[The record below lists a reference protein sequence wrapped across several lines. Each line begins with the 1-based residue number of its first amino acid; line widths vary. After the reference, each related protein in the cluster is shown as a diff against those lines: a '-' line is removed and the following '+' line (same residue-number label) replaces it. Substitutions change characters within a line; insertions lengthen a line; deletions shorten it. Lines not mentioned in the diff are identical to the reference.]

1 MKRSNRKGF
10 TIVELVIVIAI
21 VAILAAVLIP
31 TFGSII
37 NKANASKDTVLVRN
51 LNTALSLDKASQIT
65 HKYPQQAL
73 DCVGDSGFSILS
85 IKSSANGNEILWDSA
100 NDLFCYADASGNIKY
115 IPEFSPATTP
125 GDEAYFKI
133 YQISE
138 QNDNSGTLDL
148 TEDKYSAYL
157 DANDAITKVVTN
169 KGVDTGKCDNI
180 IEVDYTNSSEKN
192 VIIRTGSFATTLK
205 INAHYDTVEHYGF
218 ASVVDIAD
226 IKSTS
231 YHEHGTVGKLKIAA
245 GHAVVEEDG
254 TVYGAIDLDG
264 NGTGASIE
272 NNGKIYGSKTEDD
285 NCSGTYHTLALLVVD
300 SGHVYE
306 VCTRCGKLEQVDTFN
321 DVDWSSVDPEDAIF
335 QNYDHVNIF
344 GDEDRTGTEILN
356 DDIPVYTWC
365 QINEVAKSY
374 IDNVTYTATGPS
386 LMTDYCNIQT
396 TYNKQRSFGCTIDLV
411 AGILTV
417 TDNDTGNSYTET
429 VNAGPY
435 TFYNITPGVG
445 GEFVVKDTN
454 NNILQQGHLR
464 PTGALRMIYTEGT
477 WNARDLGGWACDGGT
492 IKYNM
497 LIRGGNPIGLTE
509 WDKNTWV
516 KLIGIDNDLFLAEDV
531 NYPTNSS
538 PIGSNVTF
546 QRTTLLNELT
556 SGYET
561 WESAKQNGKAALI
574 FNNLLD
580 NAIAGKTTYFH
591 CLAGADRT
599 GMTAYVIEAI
609 LGMSESDI
617 DKDYELTSFYTPNAP
632 RIRTNNTY
640 VKFLNEKYDGTNLR
654 DKAVNYLISCG
665 ISIEKI
671 NAFRNAVIDG
681 TPEQLQGVNESEIT
695 EIAAIYENRWSSN
708 TVGEAY
714 TSSAAGTYIASTNVI
729 NAKYNET
736 YTLTLTELCPVEFV
750 GVIQFV
756 FYDDNGIITE
766 TSTNANLYRGET
778 LQYKTKNVN
787 TTHVAIRSHGI
798 PSIHNTF
805 LIVRGPGS
813 VEQSTEVDTIKSI
826 TINLTGCVSDVSPA
840 ETLKYNELTI
850 NLSPYTDYE
859 LDANNI
865 TVTMGGVD
873 ITSLVVSNTQ
883 IHITSVTGD
892 VIITADAI
900 LSSGPLANA
909 FSTVNST
916 TSTNNYADT
925 NSADWK
931 HNSRGSY
938 SSEIDNS
945 ATGKVLTNKISVQDG
960 DIVFAKGL
968 QIQTSGNYFSLLYS
982 STANNGK
989 PYINL
994 YPTIDETN
1002 IGDKGT
1008 YEDWSYFTINNAGAN
1023 GLRICSLTP
1032 SNLKS
1037 VFVCIYRNGDWL
1049 KQDPPE
1055 EPTELTPL
1063 QTAILTIDDTKNEN
1077 NFAVTSSSDW
1087 KTNYKGSFSAT
1098 IANDGIASCNGC
1110 IVTNK
1115 IQVEYGDFVFVKGLS
1130 IKNANNCYSIVYF
1143 PTGNCYQPDYPTD
1156 PKNGAFSNTGT
1167 IGDWTYFTISI
1178 SNATGLRV
1186 CAASTFNA
1194 ANVSI
1199 CIYRNGA
1206 WLEVPNT
1213 PEEPAPGSIEV
1224 DPLTVA
1230 ISSIA
1235 SIAGTED
1242 AYNFADPI
1250 SNNWQ
1255 NNSGY
1260 GSTVN
1265 KFYENITG
1273 YTTTNYITSQ
1283 KGDIVFVGGM
1293 AFDDDAPSG
1302 HGRSEV
1308 FNSSYTA
1315 LDWTYIQESG
1325 NNNQITNVGSTGDWI
1340 YFTMDNSNA
1349 AYIRMCGH
1357 VTSNASDVVICVYR
1371 PGVGFLTTE

>member
-21 VAILAAVLIP
+21 IAILAAVLIP

-138 QNDNSGTLDL
+138 QKDNSGTLDL

-180 IEVDYTNSSEKN
+180 AEVDYTNSSEKN

-321 DVDWSSVDPEDAIF
+321 DVDWSSVDPENAIF

-411 AGILTV
+411 AGMLTV

-516 KLIGIDNDLFLAEDV
+516 KLIGIDNDLFLAEDA
-531 NYPTNSS
+531 NYPTDSS
-538 PIGSNVTF
+538 PIGPNVTF

-556 SGYET
+556 GGYET
-561 WESAKQNGKAALI
+561 WESARLNGKATLI

-591 CLAGADRT
+591 CLAAADRT
-599 GMTAYVIEAI
+599 GMTAYVVEAI
-609 LGMSESDI
+609 LGMHESDI
-617 DKDYELTSFYTPNAP
+617 DKDYELTSFYTTTSP
-632 RIRTNNTY
+632 RTRKNTY
-640 VKFLNEKYDGTNLR
+640 VQFLDARYDGENLR
-654 DKAVNYLISCG
+654 DKAVNYMLECG

-681 TPEQLQGVNESEIT
+681 NPEQLYDLDESKRIN
-695 EIAAIYENRWSSN
+695 IATTFTNCSVSNSVGSQFVRNNSPAYASTSN
-708 TVGEAY
+708 TM
-714 TSSAAGTYIASTNVI
+714 
-729 NAKYNET
+729 NAVYGET
-736 YTLTLTELCPVEFV
+736 YTLSLSNEANVNSL
-750 GVIQFV
+750 GVTQLV
-756 FYDDNGIITE
+756 FYDDDGTITE
-766 TSTNANLYRGET
+766 ITSNTTLYKGDTIR
-778 LQYKTKNVN
+778 YKTKNSN
-787 TTHVAIRSHGI
+787 TTHVAIRSHGDVEA
-798 PSIHNTF
+798 HNSYITF
-805 LIVRGPGS
+805 RGPAY
-813 VEQSTEVDTIKSI
+813 VEQSLPAPVDNIKHL
-826 TINLTGCVSDVSPA
+826 TLNLTNCTSNATTTDLTKYEAFSLDLTPSSGYCFA
-840 ETLKYNELTI
+840 EGG
-850 NLSPYTDYE
+850 
-859 LDANNI
+859 I

-873 ITSLVVSNTQ
+873 ITSTALSGT
-883 IHITSVTGD
+883 HISIDSVTSN
-892 VIITADAI
+892 VVVT
-900 LSSGPLANA
+900 ANA
-909 FSTVNST
+909 IQEGYSSVISSITRNNNLADP
-916 TSTNNYADT
+916 TSD
-925 NSADWK
+925 DWK
-931 HNSRGSY
+931 NNSRGSN
-938 SSEIDNS
+938 SSEISTSSGNI
-945 ATGKVLTNKISVQDG
+945 LTNKISVENG
-960 DIVFAKGL
+960 DVIFVKGL
-968 QIQTSGNYFSLLYS
+968 TMNNSGVLFSLLYTTTHNTFLPES
-982 STANNGK
+982 DTTFIS
-989 PYINL
+989 
-994 YPTIDETN
+994 DF
-1002 IGDKGT
+1002 GT
-1008 YEDWSYFTINNAGAN
+1008 SGEWKYFTINTTGAT
-1023 GLRICSLTP
+1023 GLRICATTP
-1032 SNLKS
+1032 SNIGN
-1037 VFVCIYRNGDWL
+1037 VVICVYRDGNLVDS
-1049 KQDPPE
+1049 
-1055 EPTELTPL
+1055 
-1063 QTAILTIDDTKNEN
+1063 
-1077 NFAVTSSSDW
+1077 TSL
-1087 KTNYKGSFSAT
+1087 
-1098 IANDGIASCNGC
+1098 
-1110 IVTNK
+1110 V
-1115 IQVEYGDFVFVKGLS
+1115 
-1130 IKNANNCYSIVYF
+1130 
-1143 PTGNCYQPDYPTD
+1143 
-1156 PKNGAFSNTGT
+1156 
-1167 IGDWTYFTISI
+1167 
-1178 SNATGLRV
+1178 
-1186 CAASTFNA
+1186 
-1194 ANVSI
+1194 
-1199 CIYRNGA
+1199 
-1206 WLEVPNT
+1206 
-1213 PEEPAPGSIEV
+1213 V
-1224 DPLTVA
+1224 DPLTA
-1230 ISSIA
+1230 ATTTIGNTTSSN
-1235 SIAGTED
+1235 
-1242 AYNFADPI
+1242 NFARPNAI
-1250 SNNWQ
+1250 NWDSD
-1255 NNSGY
+1255 SGY
-1260 GSTVN
+1260 GSTKGVYYN
-1265 KFYENITG
+1265 NVTG
-1273 YTTTNYITSQ
+1273 YTTTNYIPAQSGDIIFVKGMTFDAANGHGRSELFNSSMDPLAWTYILANNNNGELSEVGSTGEWVYFTINDSNSSYIRLSGHVANAENVSICVYRNGNWLVAPEQPILDPLNSAISAIKNATPSNNFADINGDDWHINSGYGSTPGYYYRDVTGFTTTNFISVQ
-1283 KGDIVFVGGM
+1283 KGDVVLVKGM
-1293 AFDDDAPSG
+1293 AFESATSIG
-1302 HGRSEV
+1302 HARSEV
-1308 FNSSYTA
+1308 FNSSKTG
-1315 LDWTYIQESG
+1315 LGWTYIVDGST
-1325 NNNQITNVGSTGDWI
+1325 NNNNKIKNVGSSGDWVYYI
-1340 YFTMDNSNA
+1340 VDDNST
-1349 AYIRMCGH
+1349 AYIRMCGQ
-1357 VTSNASDVVICVYR
+1357 VANVGNVAICVYR
-1371 PGVGFLTTE
+1371 PSVGLLTVQ